1 MKLKKVL
8 ALVLVAVIAASCTA
22 CTTIELIVPVA
33 GVPSGNVA
41 PQPEQTPAVT
51 DAIATEAPATQAP
64 ATQAPATQAPATQAP
79 VIQSTDTD
87 APTAQAPAT
96 EAPATQ
102 APATGAPPTEA
113 PATQAPATEAPPT
126 QPPATEA
133 PATQAPATE
142 APATEAPATEAPAP
156 SGAPQ
161 GTAAIVE
168 YYNTAV
174 NKIKTSAK
182 SVTRNFEDNK
192 HNTDKLVVPSALQ
205 SIGENLI
212 GTFLK
217 PNNTPETYDGT
228 DAIKEKFPLP
238 GESYSSKLT
247 EADVLS
253 AECKDNG
260 SEYEITI
267 VAKTEK
273 NPTYGQ
279 GVSSGFEIIKTD
291 DVMDAAGFIVKSF
304 ETEYYDCTVKC
315 KVDKATGNITW
326 INFSAPVV
334 MNVSTKIGINAQ
346 VGMTFEKDY
355 TVTF

>member
-1 MKLKKVL
+1 MNLKKIL

-22 CTTIELIVPVA
+22 CTTIELVIPVA
-33 GVPSGNVA
+33 GVPSSGTAV
-41 PQPEQTPAVT
+41 QPEQTPAT
-51 DAIATEAPATQAP
+51 EAAATEAPATQAP
-64 ATQAPATQAPATQAP
+64 ATQAPVTQAPATQATETDAPTQAPATQAP
-79 VIQSTDTD
+79 ATD
-87 APTAQAPAT
+87 APAT

-102 APATGAPPTEA
+102 APATDA
-113 PATQAPATEAPPT
+113 PATQAPATEAP
-126 QPPATEA
+126 ATE
-133 PATQAPATE
+133 T
-142 APATEAPATEAPAP
+142 PATEAPATEAPAP

-182 SVTRNFEDNK
+182 SVTRNFEDNQ
-192 HNTDKLVVPSALQ
+192 HNEEKLVVPSALQ
-205 SIGENLI
+205 STGSKLI
-212 GTFLK
+212 STFLK

-228 DAIKEKFPLP
+228 AAIQEKFPIP
-238 GESYSSKLT
+238 GETYSSKLT

-253 AECKDNG
+253 AECKDIG
-260 SEYEITI
+260 TEYEITI

-279 GVSSGFEIIKTD
+279 GVSAGFEIIKTE

-304 ETEYYDCTVKC
+304 ETEYYDCKVTC

-326 INFSAPVV
+326 INFSTPIV
-334 MNVSTKIGINAQ
+334 MNVSTKIGIDAQ
-346 VGMTFEKDY
+346 VGMTFIKDY